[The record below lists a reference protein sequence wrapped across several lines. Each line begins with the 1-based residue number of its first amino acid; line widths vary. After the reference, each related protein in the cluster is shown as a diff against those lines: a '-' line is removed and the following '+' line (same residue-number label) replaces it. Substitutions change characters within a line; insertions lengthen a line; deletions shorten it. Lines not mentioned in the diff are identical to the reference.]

1 MRCVGRNVTIS
12 VIKLVFFNLV
22 SFRYSIEVILS
33 AEVEGRLF
41 MRKAISFF
49 LMGLIFVVLSF
60 GCCVQP
66 MTASGRASLLD
77 NETVALIHSW
87 HGSTH
92 VFCSGV
98 WVSPTV
104 IMTAEHCVKGL
115 AHRMSMEKAVDN
127 GANPL
132 EVAMGLVELPKI
144 EPDDIMVPFMVK
156 GEITGLSSEPSG
168 MHLTRVLALGGSSD
182 LALLQAINPDV
193 LPFHTFALLPAET
206 PAVGEKIFIV
216 GHPHGLFWT
225 HSEGNVGAYRGDMNE
240 PGETVDPVLVG
251 PFLQVDAA
259 IYKGNSGGG
268 AFNDR
273 GELVGICSFTVG
285 VPNAGFFVHLDSIK
299 AIMKE
304 AHLIKFDLVSK
315 K

>member
-1 MRCVGRNVTIS
+1 
-12 VIKLVFFNLV
+12 
-22 SFRYSIEVILS
+22 
-33 AEVEGRLF
+33 
-41 MRKAISFF
+41 
-49 LMGLIFVVLSF
+49 MGLILVVLSF
-60 GCCVQP
+60 GCCGGRP
-66 MTASGRASLLD
+66 LTAAGRANLLD
-77 NETVALIHSW
+77 SDTVALIHTW
-87 HGSTH
+87 KGDTH

-98 WVSPTV
+98 WVSPSV

-115 AHRMSMEKAVDN
+115 AHRIAMEKAVEG
-127 GANPL
+127 GANPM
-132 EVAMGLVELPKI
+132 EVVMGLVELPKV
-144 EPDDIMVPFMVK
+144 EPEEIMVPFMVK

-168 MHLTRVLALGGSSD
+168 MHLTKVLALGGDSD

-193 LPFHTFALLPAET
+193 LPPHTFALLPAET

-240 PGETVDPVLVG
+240 PGETVDPVLIG

-259 IYKGNSGGG
+259 VWKGNSGGG
-268 AFNDR
+268 AFNER

-285 VPNAGFFVHLDSIK
+285 VPNAAFFVHLDNIK
-299 AIMKE
+299 AIMKD
-304 AHLIKFDLVSK
+304 AKLIKMELNK